1 MGKSKDGQETS
12 VKITTVSIFSVKVT
26 QGFDTQV
33 CVCVRY
39 LIMPVAV
46 SHLIYHT
53 GSYNAF

>member
-33 CVCVRY
+33 CAVFDNACCSFSSY
-39 LIMPVAV
+39 L
-46 SHLIYHT
+46 SHRFL
-53 GSYNAF
+53 

>member
-33 CVCVRY
+33 CVCAVFDNACCSFSSY
-39 LIMPVAV
+39 L
-46 SHLIYHT
+46 SHRFL
-53 GSYNAF
+53 